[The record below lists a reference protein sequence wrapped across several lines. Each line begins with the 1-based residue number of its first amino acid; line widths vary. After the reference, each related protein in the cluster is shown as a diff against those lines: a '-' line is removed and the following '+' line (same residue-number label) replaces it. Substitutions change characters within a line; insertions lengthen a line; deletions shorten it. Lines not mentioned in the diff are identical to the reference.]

1 MESPPPRAKL
11 APLAPDRFAL
21 QVTISGTA
29 HDLLREAQAL
39 LGHAVPSGDVAQVI
53 ERALEALVQKL
64 ESRKF
69 AKCARPRPQET
80 PARGRHIPAAVR
92 RAVLERDGG
101 QCTYVSENGKRCES
115 RMRLEFDHLEPV
127 ARGGQATVSG
137 IRLLC
142 RAHNQHA
149 AECTFGSGFMQ
160 RKRERGPAGAAR
172 A

>member
-1 MESPPPRAKL
+1 
-11 APLAPDRFAL
+11 
-21 QVTISGTA
+21 
-29 HDLLREAQAL
+29 
-39 LGHAVPSGDVAQVI
+39 VPSGDVAEVLK
-53 ERALEALVQKL
+53 RALNSLVL
-64 ESRKF
+64 ELEKRKF
-69 AKCARPRPQET
+69 AKCSRSRPQRCPT
-80 PARGRHIPAAVR
+80 HGRHIPAAVR